1 MSDLSPKIGRDKF
14 EGKRMNLIK
23 KRIIVFLILLGVLAG
38 CNQGTEEATLIPL
51 DTPTAGL
58 ATPVIQTTQAPDV
71 ESAAMEFLNY
81 WNDGDF
87 SAMYAMLSPE
97 SQAQITEEDFSIEY
111 RTFTIELALE
121 SLEYSILS
129 SFVDPSQAQVAVSVI
144 YDSRL
149 FEEKEIQRDLI
160 FELSITDGLWKVD
173 WSRGM
178 IFPELEG
185 DNQLQLT
192 RLLPPRG
199 NIYDRNGSVVVSYA
213 EAISL
218 GLVPSQI
225 DPEREDNLLNELG
238 RDLDMP
244 PEVIYAMYEDYPP
257 GVNWYL
263 PLRAVAESSV
273 ESRIGILENYTTT
286 GLLMRYFDG
295 RFYYNGGLAPQAV
308 GYVRWIQEAEMDAY
322 RLQGYSKGE
331 KVGGQGLELWGE
343 SYLAGDRGGILYVVD
358 AEGEIL
364 TELTRE
370 EASPAS
376 EIYTTFEKD
385 FQIEV
390 QKALYGF
397 NGSIVVMERDT
408 GRILAMVSN
417 PHFDPNAFN
426 SNYYNSSFLLQEYYK
441 TDQKS
446 PFLNRSTQGLYP
458 LGSVFKIITMAAA
471 LETGQFQASDRY
483 DCQYFFDELPG
494 VRLNDWTY
502 DKFLEEGDQLPS
514 GILTLPEGLYRS
526 CNPWFWHIG
535 LDLYRNGYPE
545 AISEMAQGFG
555 LGALTGIESLEE
567 EPGNMP
573 VPASELD
580 ATNLAIG
587 QGDSLVTP
595 LQVVRFIAA
604 LGNGGT
610 LYRPQFVESIRS
622 ASGEEIFTF
631 EPEVVGELPISD
643 GTLNSI
649 TSAMIQ
655 VVSKTERPN
664 PGTAAHR
671 FRGLID
677 RIPMA
682 GKTGTAESGSG
693 ESHAWF
699 AGYTNVQNPNKP
711 DIAVVVIAEN
721 AGEGS
726 EIAAPIFRRVVE
738 LYYNQVLKYYPWEV
752 EIGVWY
758 VPDENGDEE

>member
-1 MSDLSPKIGRDKF
+1 
-14 EGKRMNLIK
+14 
-23 KRIIVFLILLGVLAG
+23 VV
-38 CNQGTEEATLIPL
+38 
-51 DTPTAGL
+51 
-58 ATPVIQTTQAPDV
+58 
-71 ESAAMEFLNY
+71 
-81 WNDGDF
+81 
-87 SAMYAMLSPE
+87 
-97 SQAQITEEDFSIEY
+97 
-111 RTFTIELALE
+111 
-121 SLEYSILS
+121 
-129 SFVDPSQAQVAVSVI
+129 

-149 FEEKEIQRDLI
+149 FDEKDIQRDII

-178 IFPELEG
+178 LFPELEG
-185 DNQLQLT
+185 GNGLQLT
-192 RLLPPRG
+192 RLLPARG

-273 ESRIGILENYTTT
+273 ESRLGILENYTTT
-286 GLLMRYFDG
+286 GLLLRYFDG
-295 RFYYNGGLAPQAV
+295 RYYYNGGLAPQAV

-322 RLQGYSKGE
+322 RIQGYSKGE
-331 KVGGQGLELWGE
+331 KVGGQGLEMWGE
-343 SYLAGDRGGILYVVD
+343 PYLAGDRGGILYITD

-364 TELTRE
+364 SELMRE
-370 EASPAS
+370 EASPAA
-376 EIYTTFEKD
+376 EIYTTFEKE
-385 FQIEV
+385 FQAEV

-397 NGSIVVMERDT
+397 NGAIVVMELDT
-408 GRILAMVSN
+408 GRVLAMASN

-446 PFLNRSTQGLYP
+446 PFLNRATQGLYP

-471 LETGQFQASDRY
+471 LETGEFQASDTY

-502 DKFLEEGDQLPS
+502 DKFLEDGDQLPS
-514 GILTLPEGLYRS
+514 GIITLTEGLYRS

-535 LDLYRNGYPE
+535 LELYRNGYTD
-545 AISEMAQGFG
+545 AIAEMAQGFG
-555 LGALTGIESLEE
+555 LGSLTGIESLEE
-567 EPGNMP
+567 EPGSMP
-573 VPASELD
+573 IPASELD

-622 ASGEEIFTF
+622 ASGEELFAF
-631 EPEVVGELPISD
+631 EPEIVGELPISTS
-643 GTLNSI
+643 TLNTI
-649 TSAMIQ
+649 TGAMVQ
-655 VVSKTERPN
+655 VVSKTDRPN

-699 AGYTNVQNPNKP
+699 AGYTNAQNPDKP

-738 LYYNQVLKYYPWEV
+738 LYFNQVLKYYPWEV

-758 VPDENGDEE
+758 VPEENGEEE